1 MILLKQ
7 HKHWL
12 QAATVSLGLV
22 AACAVLAAEEAKAPA
37 GDAKGSME
45 SMEGMGQMSEM
56 GNDGKGLEANKPMC
70 KEHMK
75 GMMQDEHE
83 GIADELKLDDKQQKL
98 FKAAMKQMR
107 EGMHG
112 GMELHK
118 KLKAEVESDK
128 YDEKNVREI
137 VRKHNAEMEEQMVA
151 STKAMHEFYQ
161 SLGAWQKEKFKAM
174 KDDMHSK
181 MREHMKER
189 MEGHRKHEAG
199 DSEHDHHHSGAAPQ
213 GA

>member
-1 MILLKQ
+1 MISLKQ

-12 QAATVSLGLV
+12 QAASVSLGLL
-22 AACAVLAAEEAKAPA
+22 AACSLYAAEDAKTPA
-37 GDAKGSME
+37 DAKGGNME

-75 GMMQDEHE
+75 GMMHDEHE
-83 GIADELKLDDKQQKL
+83 SIADELKLDDKQQNL

-137 VRKHNAEMEEQMVA
+137 LRKHNAEMEEQMVA
-151 STKAMHEFYQ
+151 STRAMHEFYQ
-161 SLGAWQKEKFKAM
+161 SLGPWQKEKFKAI
-174 KDDMHSK
+174 KDDMHGK
-181 MREHMKER
+181 MKER
-189 MEGHRKHEAG
+189 MMDRMREHKGDDHE
-199 DSEHDHHHSGAAPQ
+199 HSHKQPLSTT
-213 GA
+213 